1 MQTIIKHNE
10 KSTQVVM
17 NDNCQFIRDL
27 EKQSNQIEG
36 ARFALYNLAVCV
48 GQVKLFSKG
57 IKPNR
62 HWRLKDVKNY
72 FGLSGGTNK
81 ILAQLEQL
89 QTIINE
95 TINDINLSN
104 ERGDNA

>member
-1 MQTIIKHNE
+1 MQNKTIVNMVE
-10 KSTQVVM
+10 G
-17 NDNCQFIRDL
+17 CQFMKDL
-27 EKQSNQIEG
+27 EKQSNQIDG
-36 ARFALYNLAVCV
+36 AKFALYNLAVCV
-48 GQVKLFSKG
+48 GQLKMFSKG
-57 IKPNR
+57 IKPSR

-89 QTIINE
+89 QTIIN
-95 TINDINLSN
+95 DINLSN

>member
-1 MQTIIKHNE
+1 MGVKTMQNKTIVNMNE
-10 KSTQVVM
+10 
-17 NDNCQFIRDL
+17 DCQFIKDL
-27 EKQSNQIEG
+27 ENQRNEHR
-36 ARFALYNLAVCV
+36 ATNLALYNLAVCV

-57 IKPNR
+57 IKPSR

-89 QTIINE
+89 QTIIK
-95 TINDINLSN
+95 DINLSN
-104 ERGDNA
+104 ERSQNA

>member
-1 MQTIIKHNE
+1 MQNKTIVNMVE
-10 KSTQVVM
+10 G
-17 NDNCQFIRDL
+17 CQFMKDL

-89 QTIINE
+89 QTIIN
-95 TINDINLSN
+95 DINLSN
-104 ERGDNA
+104 ERGKNA

>member
-1 MQTIIKHNE
+1 MQNKTIVNMNE
-10 KSTQVVM
+10 
-17 NDNCQFIRDL
+17 DCQFIRDL

-36 ARFALYNLAVCV
+36 AKFALYNLAVCV
-48 GQVKLFSKG
+48 GQVKMFSKG
-57 IKPNR
+57 IKPSR

-89 QTIINE
+89 QTIIN
-95 TINDINLSN
+95 DIHLSN
-104 ERGDNA
+104 ERSSNVK

>member
-1 MQTIIKHNE
+1 MVVKTMQNKTIVNMNE
-10 KSTQVVM
+10 
-17 NDNCQFIRDL
+17 DCQFIKDL
-27 EKQSNQIEG
+27 ENQRNEHR
-36 ARFALYNLAVCV
+36 ATNLALYNLAVCV

-57 IKPNR
+57 IKPSR

-89 QTIINE
+89 QTIIK
-95 TINDINLSN
+95 DINLSN
-104 ERGDNA
+104 ERSQNA